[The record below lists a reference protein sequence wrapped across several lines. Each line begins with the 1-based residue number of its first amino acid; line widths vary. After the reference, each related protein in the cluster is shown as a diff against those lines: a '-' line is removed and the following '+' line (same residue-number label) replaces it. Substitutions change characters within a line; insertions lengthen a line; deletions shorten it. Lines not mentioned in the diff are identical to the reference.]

1 MKKLE
6 NVKSQN
12 SVIGNAKAILCLLFV
27 FASVFMVKGQENTD
41 NHINLDIKQKSQQEL
56 QTIQGFL
63 ASPSVMKKSA
73 GAILQKSKLTN
84 DLEERPK
91 KFKGIPKDEA
101 VMKILLMKNQ
111 IFEGNDMP
119 TSRKRLNVDSLL
131 EDLKEVLT
139 EEEYLKLINNHN
151 LLKQLGLFVDET
163 LDNQ

>member
-6 NVKSQN
+6 KVKFQN
-12 SVIGNAKAILCLLFV
+12 SIIGSAKAILCLLFV
-27 FASVFMVKGQENTD
+27 LVSVFMVKGQENTD

-56 QTIQGFL
+56 QSIQSFL

-73 GAILQKSKLTN
+73 GATLQKSKLTN

-91 KFKGIPKDEA
+91 KYQGIPKDEA

-119 TSRKRLNVDSLL
+119 KSRKRLNVDSLL